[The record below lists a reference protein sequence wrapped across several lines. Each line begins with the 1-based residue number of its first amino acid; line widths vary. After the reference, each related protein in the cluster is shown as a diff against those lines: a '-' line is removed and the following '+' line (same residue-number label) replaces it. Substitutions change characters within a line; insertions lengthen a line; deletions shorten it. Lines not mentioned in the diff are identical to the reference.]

1 LAALDGSFLVIVSP
15 ETNPSAPRD
24 GFAPTHFAEQQSI
37 KRSAMRALSL
47 LLCITRL
54 QLKRTAAIKMS
65 ARNAA
70 FKAVVDALK
79 ARGKTTT
86 VVESTTGG
94 LISSSIMAVE
104 GSSSVYYGGSVSYNT
119 RKCQPVLLNDA
130 ALHASLVGA
139 SAADA
144 AAYKDSKRDWTA
156 KTAVAYCEAMGTDFA
171 VAEGGAAGPTFRPKG
186 LDAGFSAIAVAERA
200 ADGSVSVV
208 RQTLCE
214 SPHARRGDN
223 MERFATAAAR
233 ELLAAA
239 TGDRLDRCAL
249 ERDNAEAIGA
259 YAARADATYVVCD
272 GGKALFEAD
281 GKLERLSRADA
292 AAFGDVEGATFLGT
306 LNGAPIFAV
315 DATIELDD
323 ARFRDSRVHA
333 PFLSFSENQVVLA
346 ASALVNW
353 KRRSGFCPICG
364 GPSTLGS
371 AGHMRTC
378 QTCKT
383 VSFPRSDP
391 AMICAVSNRANDK
404 ILLAR
409 SPRHPEGV
417 MTTLAGFVEAGETF
431 EQCVAREV
439 LEETGVRIDEGS
451 VRYLKSQPWPFPQ
464 SCMVAFQATAA
475 CDQELV
481 LDDELVEARW
491 WDRAAVRKACAV
503 PGAVMKHEIAAE
515 AFATDPTLELLVPPK
530 KVVARELIEAW
541 LSEDDAV

>member
-1 LAALDGSFLVIVSP
+1 MDAWVGPNGNFALMTSTVRGRFCLP
-15 ETNPSAPRD
+15 
-24 GFAPTHFAEQQSI
+24 HFASFAGRA
-37 KRSAMRALSL
+37 KASAGMRALSL
-47 LLCITRL
+47 ALCITLL
-54 QLKRTAAIKMS
+54 QLKGTAAIMA
-65 ARNAA
+65 ARTAA

-119 RKCQPVLLNDA
+119 RKCQPVLLNDT

-144 AAYKDSKRDWTA
+144 QAYKASKRDWTA
-156 KTAVAYCEAMGTDFA
+156 KTAVAYCEAMGTDYA

-239 TGDRLDRCAL
+239 TGDGLDRCAL
-249 ERDNAEAIGA
+249 ERDNAEAIAA

-306 LNGAPIFAV
+306 LDGAPIFAV
-315 DATIELDD
+315 DATSTDD
-323 ARFRDSRVHA
+323 ARFRDTRVHA
-333 PFLSFSENQVVLA
+333 PFLSFSENQVALA

-364 GPSTLGS
+364 GPCTLGS

-503 PGAVMKHEIAAE
+503 PGAVMSQDVAKN
-515 AFATDPTLELLVPPK
+515 AFAADPTLELLVPPK